1 MNNYG
6 TLKEFLNLLNGNV
19 YIDVF
24 NRFTNLWCCNYTVE
38 ELKEKINT
46 FDFDIQIIDIKIN
59 RCGVDVT
66 ISNDIE
72 IL

>member
-6 TLKEFLNLLNGNV
+6 TLKNLLNLLKNNL

-24 NRFTNLWCCNYTVE
+24 NRFTNLWYCNYTVG

-46 FDFDIQIIDIKIN
+46 FNFDIQIIDIKIN
-59 RCGVDVT
+59 GCGVDVT
-66 ISNDIE
+66 INCDLE